1 MVVILSYILGK
12 ILAAPLTAPVKMGM
26 KVLEAIRDE
35 ADKELHPSESQIR
48 EKLIELETL
57 LESGRISEQDYEAQE
72 AYLMGRWRVIQ
83 ENKGG

>member
-12 ILAAPLTAPVKMGM
+12 ILAAPVTAPVKMGM

>member
-1 MVVILSYILGK
+1 MVVILSCILGK
-12 ILAAPLTAPVKMGM
+12 ILAAPVTAPAKMGM
-26 KVLEAIRDE
+26 KILEAIRDE

-57 LESGRISEQDYEAQE
+57 LESGRISEQDYEARE
-72 AYLMGRWRVIQ
+72 AYLMERWREIQ